1 MQKKQFSVVLELLKK
16 PKNRT
21 GTTEKSLHLP
31 DYFTLCN
38 SYHPNNLNMKK
49 FLLILSVPLLM
60 AARLAAQV
68 VDSTDLNL
76 NDVPTVILMDS
87 DFEESSTSVND
98 ASTLLN
104 SSRDVFNSIAAYN
117 FGSLR
122 YRVRGNDSKYSD
134 VMINGILMNDPE
146 TGRPVFSN
154 WGGLNDAFR
163 NSVLVEGL
171 GKTDAGFGNLGGL
184 TAYSTRAS
192 QYRKQISLSYA
203 FSNRSYNHRAMASIG
218 TGEMG
223 KGWYLMA
230 HASGRY
236 AGKGY
241 TEGTFYQAYSYFL
254 SVEKR
259 INDKHSIDLTVFG
272 APSQRG
278 GSAPVVQEAYDLVGS
293 NYYNPNWGYQTVD
306 ANGKQII
313 RNSRVSNYHQPFTQ
327 LTWYWTPNRR
337 TEFNTSFFYFG
348 GPGGQTSL
356 EWGEAPDPRP
366 DYYKNLPSYYLSHA
380 HSTAELEAQLEA
392 WRNRDPKV
400 TQIDWDGLY
409 NANRNHLF
417 TVQNANGIAGNA
429 ITGNASKYILA
440 ERHYDKMQTGNA
452 TYFKHEFK
460 PNLIMTGGFS
470 VSASRTHYYE
480 KVNDLLGGDYYFD
493 INKYAENLES
503 DECQTNLLTPNHVA
517 KVGDIIGYN
526 YYANRNYGRIWDQIN
541 WLVGNFD
548 LYLGFQAEFTQIWRE
563 GLWKSGS
570 FADNSYGKDQMHNFF
585 DPSVKA
591 GVTYAIN
598 GRNHIVAN
606 MAYILQA
613 PQFRDIYVSPR
624 TRHTVVEGGL
634 KSERIN
640 AFDLSY
646 LYRSPIFK
654 FRMTGYYYTYQNL
667 IWNRSFYCENV
678 FQNTQTSANSYTSE
692 FVNFIMTDIN
702 QKSLGVEM
710 GAEYNVSPTVTLQA
724 VAANGIHVYRNNPIF
739 SVYDDNNATAYIQNS
754 VAYLKDYHVS
764 SGPETVASLGVKYNS
779 PKYWWVSLNANYM
792 ANMYFDVNPYN
803 HTEEGMLHYAQGD
816 IRIEDVLRQTPMKD
830 AFTLDFYGGFSK
842 RYKGYYFLVNV
853 SVNNLL
859 NNKNTILY
867 GYEQLRFNA
876 NNPDMFPDKYSYM
889 YGLNYFIS
897 LTVRK

>member
-1 MQKKQFSVVLELLKK
+1 MVS
-16 PKNRT
+16 
-21 GTTEKSLHLP
+21 
-31 DYFTLCN
+31 
-38 SYHPNNLNMKK
+38 
-49 FLLILSVPLLM
+49 
-60 AARLAAQV
+60 RLAAQV
-68 VDSTDLNL
+68 IDSTDLNQ
-76 NDVPTVILMDS
+76 NDLPTVILMDS

-192 QYRKQISLSYA
+192 EYRKQISLSYA

-218 TGEMG
+218 TGEIG
-223 KGWYLMA
+223 KGWYLMVA
-230 HASGRY
+230 ASGRY
-236 AGKGY
+236 SGIHANGNFDSNWRNNLHSTLTGY

-254 SVEKR
+254 SVEKK
-259 INDKHSIDLTVFG
+259 INDQHSIDLTVFG

-278 GSAPVVQEAYDLVGS
+278 GSAPVVQEAYNLAGS
-293 NYYNPNWGYQTVD
+293 NYYNPNWGYQTID
-306 ANGKQII
+306 ANGTQVV
-313 RNSRVSNYHQPFTQ
+313 RNSRVSTYHQPFTS
-327 LTWYWTPNRR
+327 LTWYWTPNKK
-337 TEFNTSFFYFG
+337 TSFQTSAYFFAG
-348 GPGGQTSL
+348 KAGQTSL

-366 DYYKNLPSYYLSHA
+366 DYYKNLPSYYETNA
-380 HSTAELEAQLEA
+380 HSTAEIEAQTEA
-392 WRNRDPKV
+392 WQNRDPKV

-409 NANRNHLF
+409 MANRNHLF
-417 TVQNANGIAGNA
+417 TVQNANNGKDGTV
-429 ITGNASKYILA
+429 TGSFSKYILA
-440 ERHYDKMQTGNA
+440 ERHYDKMQTGGA
-452 TYFKHEFK
+452 SHFKHEFA
-460 PNLIMTGGFS
+460 PNLIMTGGLA
-470 VSASRTHYYE
+470 VNVSRTHYYE
-480 KVNDLLGGDYYFD
+480 CVNDLLGGDYYYD

-503 DECQTNLLTPNHVA
+503 DACQTNLLNTNHVA
-517 KVGDIIGYN
+517 KVGDIINYN
-526 YYANRNYGRIWDQIN
+526 YYANRNYGRIWDQID

-548 LYLGFQAEFTQIWRE
+548 LYLGLQLSFTQIWRT
-563 GLWKSGS
+563 GLFKNGE
-570 FADNSYGKDQMHNFF
+570 FADRSYGDDVKHNFL
-585 DPSVKA
+585 DPGVKA
-591 GVTYAIN
+591 GVSYAIN
-598 GRNHIVAN
+598 GRNHIVVN
-606 MAYILQA
+606 WAYMLQS

-624 TRHTVVEGGL
+624 TRHTVVEGDL

-640 AFDLSY
+640 ALDLSY
-646 LYRSPIFK
+646 MYRSPEFK
-654 FRMTGYYYTYQNL
+654 FRLTGYYNTYNNI

-678 FQNTQTSANSYTSE
+678 YQNTTTSANSYTSE
-692 FVNFIMTDIN
+692 FINFIMTGTK
-702 QKSLGVEM
+702 QRCVGLEM

-724 VAANGIHVYRNNPIF
+724 AAANGIHVYANNPLF
-739 SVYDDNNATAYIQNS
+739 SVYDDNNDIAYIDGHT
-754 VAYLKDYHVS
+754 AYLKNYHVS
-764 SGPETVASLGVKYNS
+764 SGPETVASLGIKYNS
-779 PKYWWVSLNANYM
+779 PKYWWVSLNGNYM

-803 HTEEGMLHYAQGD
+803 HTKHGMDHYAIGD
-816 IRIEDVLRQTPMKD
+816 IRIENVLSQTPLKPT
-830 AFTLDFYGGFSK
+830 FTLDFYGGFSK

-859 NNKNTILY
+859 NNKSAILY

>member
-1 MQKKQFSVVLELLKK
+1 
-16 PKNRT
+16 
-21 GTTEKSLHLP
+21 
-31 DYFTLCN
+31 
-38 SYHPNNLNMKK
+38 MKK
-49 FLLILSVPLLM
+49 FLLLLAVPVLM
-60 AARLAAQV
+60 VSRLAAQV
-68 VDSTDLNL
+68 VDSTDLNQ
-76 NDVPTVILMDS
+76 NDLPTVILLDS
-87 DFEESSTSVND
+87 DFDESTTSAND

-122 YRVRGNDSKYSD
+122 YRVRGNDSKYSE
-134 VMINGILMNDPE
+134 VMINGISMNDPE

-163 NSVLVEGL
+163 NSFLVEGL
-171 GKTDAGFGNLGGL
+171 GKTDAGFGNIGGL

-203 FSNRSYNHRAMASIG
+203 FSNRSYNHRAMGSIG

-223 KGWYLMA
+223 NGWYMMA
-230 HASGRY
+230 AASGRY
-236 AGKGY
+236 SGEGY
-241 TEGTFYQAYSYFL
+241 TEGTFYRAYSYFL
-254 SVEKR
+254 SVEKK
-259 INDKHSIDLTVFG
+259 INDEHSLDLTVFG

-293 NYYNPNWGYQTVD
+293 NFYNPNWGYQTID
-306 ANGKQII
+306 ANGTQVK
-313 RNSRVSNYHQPFTQ
+313 RNSRVSTYHQPFAN
-327 LTWYWTPNRR
+327 LTWYWTPSKK
-337 TEFNTSFFYFG
+337 TTFTTSAYYFS

-366 DYYKNLPSYYLSHA
+366 DYYKNLPSYFETNA
-380 HSTAELEAQLEA
+380 HSTAEIEAQFEA
-392 WRNRDPKV
+392 WKNRDPKV

-409 NANRNHLF
+409 NANRSHLF
-417 TVQNANGIAGNA
+417 TVQNANGQEGNT
-429 ITGNASKYILA
+429 ITGNASKYIIA
-440 ERHYDKMQTGNA
+440 ERHYDKHQTGGA
-452 TYFKHEFK
+452 TYFKHEFQ
-460 PNLIMTGGFS
+460 PNLIMTGGLALN
-470 VSASRTHYYE
+470 ASKTHYYE
-480 KVNDLLGGDYYFD
+480 SVADLLGGDYYYD

-503 DECQTNLLTPNHVA
+503 DECQTDLNNPNHVA

-526 YYANRNYGRIWDQIN
+526 YYANRNYGRVWDQIDY
-541 WLVGNFD
+541 LIGNFD
-548 LYLGFQAEFTQIWRE
+548 LYLGLQAEFTQIWRE

-570 FADNSYGKDQMHNFF
+570 FADNSYGKDEMHNFF

-606 MAYILQA
+606 MAYMLQA

-624 TRHTVVEGGL
+624 TRHTVVEGDL

-646 LYRSPIFK
+646 LYRSPEFK
-654 FRMTGYYYTYQNL
+654 LRLTGYYNTYQNM

-678 FQNTQTSANSYTSE
+678 YIGSTQGNSYKSE
-692 FVNFIMTDIN
+692 FVNFIMTDIS
-702 QKSLGVEM
+702 QRSVGLEM
-710 GAEYNVSPTVTLQA
+710 GAEYNISPTVTLQA
-724 VAANGIHVYRNNPIF
+724 AAANGIHVYNNNPIF
-739 SVYDDNNATAYIQNS
+739 SVYDDNNALAYIANS

-764 SGPETVASLGVKYNS
+764 SGPETVASLGIKYNS

-816 IRIEDVLRQTPMKD
+816 IRIEDVLRQDPMKD

-842 RYKGYYFLVNV
+842 RYRGYYFLVNV

-859 NNKNTILY
+859 NNKSTILY

-876 NNPDMFPDKYSYM
+876 NNPDMFPEKYSYM
-889 YGLNYFIS
+889 YGINYFIS

>member
-1 MQKKQFSVVLELLKK
+1 M
-16 PKNRT
+16 
-21 GTTEKSLHLP
+21 
-31 DYFTLCN
+31 N
-38 SYHPNNLNMKK
+38 SIKMKK
-49 FLLILSVPLLM
+49 ILLLLM
-60 AARLAAQV
+60 AVLCVIRLSAQV
-68 VDSTDLNL
+68 VDTLENQV
-76 NDVPTVILMDS
+76 NEVPTVILLDS
-87 DFEESSTSVND
+87 DFDESSTSVND

-122 YRVRGNDSKYSD
+122 YRVRGNDSKYAD

-163 NSVLVEGL
+163 NSIMVEGL
-171 GKTDAGFGNLGGL
+171 GRTDAGFGGLGGL
-184 TAYSTRAS
+184 TSYSTRAS

-203 FSNRSYNHRAMASIG
+203 FSNRSYNHRLTASVG
-218 TGEMG
+218 TGEIG
-223 KGWYLMA
+223 KGWYLMLA
-230 HASGRY
+230 GSGRY
-236 AGKGY
+236 AKKGY
-241 TEGTFYQAYSYFL
+241 TEGTFYEAASYFL
-254 SVEKR
+254 AVEKK
-259 INDKHSIDLTVFG
+259 INDKHSLNFTFFG

-306 ANGKQII
+306 ENGNQVI
-313 RNSRVSNYHQPFTQ
+313 RNSRVSRYHQPMTQ
-327 LTWYWTPNRR
+327 LTWYWTPNKR
-337 TEFNTSFFYFG
+337 TEFNTTFFYFA

-366 DYYKNLPSYYLSHA
+366 DYYRNLPSYFATHA
-380 HSTAELEAQLEA
+380 HSTQEYEDQMQA
-392 WRNRDPKV
+392 WLQRDPSV
-400 TQIDWDGLY
+400 TQIDWDALY

-417 TVQNANGIAGNA
+417 TVENANGTEGNTV
-429 ITGNASKYILA
+429 TGNASKYILA

-460 PNLIMTGGFS
+460 PNLIMSGGFS

-480 KVNDLLGGDYYFD
+480 LVNDLLGGDYYYD
-493 INKYAENLES
+493 INKYAENQET
-503 DECQTNLLTPNHVA
+503 DECQVNLNNPNHVA
-517 KVGDIIGYN
+517 YVGDIINYN
-526 YYANRNYGRIWDQIN
+526 YYANRNYGRVWDQLN
-541 WLVGNFD
+541 YLVGNWD
-548 LYLGFQAEFTQIWRE
+548 MYLSVQLSFTQIWRE
-563 GLWKSGS
+563 GLFKNGA
-570 FADNSYGKDQMHNFF
+570 FADNSLGKDQMHNFL

-598 GRNHIVAN
+598 GRNHLVAN
-606 MAYILQA
+606 MTYASIA

-624 TRHTVVEGGL
+624 TRHTLVEGDL
-634 KSERIN
+634 KSECVN

-654 FRMTGYYYTYQNL
+654 FRLTGYYYTYRNL

-678 FQNTQTSANSYTSE
+678 YQNTSTSANSYTSE

-702 QKSLGVEM
+702 QRSLGVEL
-710 GAEYNVSPTVTLQA
+710 GAEYNVTPTITLQA
-724 VAANGIHVYRNNPIF
+724 AAANGIHVYDNNPIF
-739 SVYDDNNATAYIQNS
+739 SVYDDNNAMAYIQNS

-764 SGPETVASLGVKYNS
+764 AGPETVASLGIKYNS

-792 ANMYFDVNPYN
+792 TNMYFDVNPYN

-816 IRIEDVLRQTPMKD
+816 IRIEDVLNQDPMKP

-842 RYKGYYFLVNV
+842 RYKGYYFLVNA
-853 SVNNLL
+853 SVNNIL
-859 NNKNTILY
+859 NNKSTVLY

-876 NNPDMFPDKYSYM
+876 NNPDMFPEKYSYM
-889 YGLNYFIS
+889 YGTNFFIS

>member
-1 MQKKQFSVVLELLKK
+1 
-16 PKNRT
+16 
-21 GTTEKSLHLP
+21 
-31 DYFTLCN
+31 
-38 SYHPNNLNMKK
+38 MKK
-49 FLLILSVPLLM
+49 FLLLTVAALLM
-60 AARLAAQV
+60 AGAQAQV
-68 VDSTDLNL
+68 ADSTDLNQ
-76 NDVPTVILMDS
+76 NEMPTVILLDS
-87 DFEESSTSVND
+87 DFEETSTSVND

-134 VMINGILMNDPE
+134 VMINGISMNDPE

-171 GKTDAGFGNLGGL
+171 GKTYAGFGGLGGL

-192 QYRKQISLSYA
+192 EYRKQISLSYA

-223 KGWYLMA
+223 NGWYMMA
-230 HASGRY
+230 AASGRY

-254 SVEKR
+254 SVEKK
-259 INDKHSIDLTVFG
+259 INDKHSLDLTVFG

-278 GSAPVVQEAYDLVGS
+278 GSAPAIQEAYDLEGT

-306 ANGKQII
+306 ANGKQVI
-313 RNSRVSNYHQPFTQ
+313 RNSRVSTYHQPMAQ
-327 LTWYWTPNRR
+327 LTWYWTPNKR
-337 TEFNTSFFYFG
+337 TEFNTSMYYFG

-356 EWGEAPDPRP
+356 EWGEAKDPRP
-366 DYYKNLPSYYLSHA
+366 DYYKNLPSYYMTNA
-380 HSTAELEAQLEA
+380 HSTAEYEAQLNA
-392 WRNRDPKV
+392 WLNRDPKV
-400 TQIDWDGLY
+400 TQIDWDALY

-417 TVQNANGIAGNA
+417 TVQNANGQEGNTV
-429 ITGNASKYILA
+429 TGAASKYILA
-440 ERHYDKMQTGNA
+440 ERHYDKRQMGNA
-452 TYFKHEFK
+452 TYFKHEFM
-460 PNLIMTGGFS
+460 PHLIMTGGFA

-480 KVNDLLGGDYYFD
+480 SINDLLGGDYYYD

-503 DECQTNLLTPNHVA
+503 DECQTDLNNPNHVA
-517 KVGDIIGYN
+517 KVGDIINYN

-548 LYLGFQAEFTQIWRE
+548 LYLGLEAEFTQIWRE

-570 FADNSYGKDQMHNFF
+570 FADNSYGKDKMHNFF
-585 DPSVKA
+585 DPSMKA
-591 GVTYAIN
+591 GATYAIN
-598 GRNHIVAN
+598 GRNHLVAN
-606 MAYILQA
+606 MTYMTQA

-624 TRHTVVEGGL
+624 TRHTVVEGDL
-634 KSERIN
+634 TSERIN

-646 LYRSPIFK
+646 LYRSPEFK
-654 FRMTGYYYTYQNL
+654 LRLTGYYYTYQNL
-667 IWNRSFYCENV
+667 LWNRSFYCENV
-678 FQNTQTSANSYTSE
+678 FQNTSTSANSYTSE
-692 FVNFIMTDIN
+692 FINFIMTDIN

-710 GAEYNVSPTVTLQA
+710 GAEWNVSPTVTLQA

-764 SGPETVASLGVKYNS
+764 SGPETVASLGIKYNS
-779 PKYWWVSLNANYM
+779 PKYWWVSLNGNYM

-816 IRIEDVLRQTPMKD
+816 IRIEDVLRQTPMKP

-876 NNPDMFPDKYSYM
+876 NNPDMFPEKYSYM
-889 YGLNYFIS
+889 YGTNFFVS

>member
-1 MQKKQFSVVLELLKK
+1 
-16 PKNRT
+16 
-21 GTTEKSLHLP
+21 
-31 DYFTLCN
+31 
-38 SYHPNNLNMKK
+38 MKK
-49 FLLILSVPLLM
+49 FLLLLAVPVLMVSRLS
-60 AARLAAQV
+60 AQV
-68 VDSTDLNL
+68 IDSTDLNQ
-76 NDVPTVILMDS
+76 NDLPTVILMDS

-429 ITGNASKYILA
+429 ITGNASKYILT

-548 LYLGFQAEFTQIWRE
+548 LYLGLQAEFTQIWRE

-624 TRHTVVEGGL
+624 TRHTVVEGDL

-692 FVNFIMTDIN
+692 FINFIMTDIN

>member
-1 MQKKQFSVVLELLKK
+1 
-16 PKNRT
+16 
-21 GTTEKSLHLP
+21 
-31 DYFTLCN
+31 
-38 SYHPNNLNMKK
+38 MKK
-49 FLLILSVPLLM
+49 FLLLLAVPVLM
-60 AARLAAQV
+60 VSRLAAQV
-68 VDSTDLNL
+68 IDSTDLNQ
-76 NDVPTVILMDS
+76 NDLPTVILMDS

-548 LYLGFQAEFTQIWRE
+548 LYLGLQAEFTQIWRE

-606 MAYILQA
+606 MAYMLQA

-624 TRHTVVEGGL
+624 TRHTVVEGDL

-692 FVNFIMTDIN
+692 FINFIMTDIN

>member
-1 MQKKQFSVVLELLKK
+1 MVGRMSAQIVD
-16 PKNRT
+16 
-21 GTTEKSLHLP
+21 TT
-31 DYFTLCN
+31 
-38 SYHPNNLNMKK
+38 NLD
-49 FLLILSVPLLM
+49 
-60 AARLAAQV
+60 QH
-68 VDSTDLNL
+68 
-76 NDVPTVILMDS
+76 DVPTVILLDS
-87 DFEESSTSVND
+87 DFEDNSTSVND

-117 FGSLR
+117 CGSLR
-122 YRVRGNDSKYSD
+122 YRVRGNDSKYSE
-134 VMINGILMNDPE
+134 VMINGISMNDPE

-163 NSVLVEGL
+163 NSVLIEGL

-218 TGEMG
+218 TGDMG
-223 KGWYLMA
+223 NGWYLMA
-230 HASGRY
+230 HVSGRY

-254 SVEKR
+254 SVEKK

-306 ANGKQII
+306 ADGKQVM
-313 RNSRVSNYHQPFTQ
+313 RNSRVSTYHQPFAS
-327 LTWYWTPNRR
+327 LTWYWTPNKK
-337 TEFNTSFFYFG
+337 TSFQTSVFYFAG
-348 GPGGQTSL
+348 KAGQTGL
-356 EWGEAPDPRP
+356 EWGEAADPRP
-366 DYYKNLPSYYLSHA
+366 DYYKNLPSYYMTNA
-380 HSTAELEAQLEA
+380 HSMREYEDQLNA
-392 WRNRDPKV
+392 WLNRDSKV
-400 TQIDWDGLY
+400 CQIDWDALY

-417 TVQNANGIAGNA
+417 TVQNANGSEGNT
-429 ITGNASKYILA
+429 ITGKASKYILA
-440 ERHYDKMQTGNA
+440 ERHYDKRQMGGS
-452 TYFKHEFK
+452 TYFKHEFM
-460 PNLIMTGGFS
+460 PNLIMTGGLA
-470 VSASRTHYYE
+470 VNASRTHYYE
-480 KVNDLLGGDYYFD
+480 SVNDLLGGDYYYD

-503 DECQTNLLTPNHVA
+503 DECQTDLNNPNHVA
-517 KVGDIIGYN
+517 KVGDIISYN
-526 YYANRNYGRIWDQIN
+526 YYANRNYGRIWDQID

-548 LYLGFQAEFTQIWRE
+548 VYLGLQAQFTQIWRE

-570 FADNSYGKDQMHNFF
+570 FADNSYGKDKMHNFF
-585 DPSVKA
+585 DPGVKA

-606 MAYILQA
+606 FAYMLQA
-613 PQFRDIYVSPR
+613 PQFRDVYVSPR
-624 TRHTVVEGGL
+624 TRNTVVEGDL

-640 AFDLSY
+640 AIDLSY
-646 LYRSPIFK
+646 LYRSPVFK
-654 FRMTGYYYTYQNL
+654 FRLTGYYYTYQNL

-678 FQNTQTSANSYTSE
+678 YIGSTQGNSYKSE

-702 QKSLGVEM
+702 QKSLGLEM
-710 GAEYNVSPTVTLQA
+710 GAEWKVTPTITLQA
-724 VAANGIHVYRNNPIF
+724 AAANGIHVYNNNPIF
-739 SVYDDNNATAYIQNS
+739 SVYDDNNSVAYIQNS

-764 SGPETVASLGVKYNS
+764 SGPETVASLGIKYND
-779 PKYWWVSLNANYM
+779 PKNWWVSLNGNYM

-816 IRIEDVLRQTPMKD
+816 IRIDEVLNQTPMKP
-830 AFTLDFYGGFSK
+830 AFTLDFYGGFSY
-842 RYKGYYFLVNV
+842 RYKGYYFLLNV

-859 NNKNTILY
+859 NNKSTILY

-876 NNPDMFPDKYSYM
+876 NNPDMFPEKYSYM
-889 YGLNYFIS
+889 YGINYFIS

>member
-1 MQKKQFSVVLELLKK
+1 MQ
-16 PKNRT
+16 NHNT
-21 GTTEKSLHLP
+21 
-31 DYFTLCN
+31 
-38 SYHPNNLNMKK
+38 LNMKK
-49 FLLILSVPLLM
+49 FLLLAVAVLTVGLM
-60 AARLAAQV
+60 TAQTI
-68 VDSTDLNL
+68 DTADLNKQ
-76 NDVPTVILMDS
+76 DVPTVILMDS
-87 DFEESSTSVND
+87 DFEESSASVND

-134 VMINGILMNDPE
+134 VMINGISMNDPE
-146 TGRPVFSN
+146 TGRPIFSN

-171 GKTDAGFGNLGGL
+171 GKTDAGFGGLGGL

-192 QYRKQISLSYA
+192 QYRKQVSLSYA
-203 FSNRSYNHRAMASIG
+203 LSNRSYNHCAMASVG
-218 TGEMG
+218 TGDMG
-223 KGWYLMA
+223 NGWFMMA
-230 HASGRY
+230 AASGRY
-236 AGKGY
+236 ASKGY

-254 SVEKR
+254 SVEKK
-259 INDKHSIDLTVFG
+259 INDKHSLDLTVFG

-278 GSAPVVQEAYDLVGS
+278 GSAPVVQEVYDLVGS

-306 ANGKQII
+306 ASGKQVI
-313 RNSRVSNYHQPFTQ
+313 RNSRVSTYHQPFAN
-327 LTWYWTPNRR
+327 LTWYWTPNRK
-337 TEFNTSFFYFG
+337 TNFQTSVYYFA
-348 GPGGQTSL
+348 GPGSQTTL

-366 DYYKNLPSYYLSHA
+366 DYYKNLPSYYMTNA
-380 HSTAELEAQLEA
+380 HSTAEYEAQLNA
-392 WRNRDPKV
+392 WLKRDLKA

-417 TVQNANGIAGNA
+417 TVQNANGQEGNT
-429 ITGNASKYILA
+429 ITGKASKYILA
-440 ERHYDKMQTGNA
+440 ERHYDKMQMGGA
-452 TYFKHEFK
+452 SYFKHEFM
-460 PNLIMTGGFS
+460 PNLIMTGGLALN
-470 VSASRTHYYE
+470 ASRTHYYE
-480 KVNDLLGGDYYFD
+480 SINDLLGGEFYYD
-493 INKYAENLES
+493 INKYAENLEN
-503 DECQTNLLTPNHVA
+503 DECQTNLLNPNHVA
-517 KVGDIIGYN
+517 KVGDIISYN

-541 WLVGNFD
+541 YLVGNFD
-548 LYLGFQAEFTQIWRE
+548 LYLGVQAAFTQIWRE

-570 FADNSYGKDQMHNFF
+570 FADNSYGKDEAHNFF

-591 GVTYAIN
+591 GATYAIN

-606 MAYILQA
+606 MAYIMQA

-624 TRHTVVEGGL
+624 TRNTVVEGDL

-646 LYRSPIFK
+646 LYRSPEFK
-654 FRMTGYYYTYQNL
+654 FRLTGYYYAHQNL

-678 FQNTQTSANSYTSE
+678 YLGGGSQGNNYTSE

-702 QKSLGVEM
+702 QKSLGLEM
-710 GAEYNVSPTVTLQA
+710 GAEYNISPTVTLQA
-724 VAANGIHVYRNNPIF
+724 AAANGINVYNNNPVF
-739 SVYDDNNATAYIQNS
+739 SVYADNNATAYIQNS
-754 VAYLKDYHVS
+754 VAYLKNYHVS
-764 SGPETVASLGVKYNS
+764 SGPETAVSLGIKYNS
-779 PKYWWVSLNANYM
+779 PKYWWVSLNANYL

-816 IRIEDVLRQTPMKD
+816 IRIKDVLNQTPMKP

-842 RYKGYYFLVNV
+842 RYKGYYFLVNA

-859 NNKNTILY
+859 NNKSAVLY

-876 NNPDMFPDKYSYM
+876 NNPDMFPEKYSYM

>member
-1 MQKKQFSVVLELLKK
+1 
-16 PKNRT
+16 
-21 GTTEKSLHLP
+21 
-31 DYFTLCN
+31 
-38 SYHPNNLNMKK
+38 MKK
-49 FLLILSVPLLM
+49 FLLLLAVPVLM
-60 AARLAAQV
+60 VSRLAAQV
-68 VDSTDLNL
+68 VDSTDLNQ
-76 NDVPTVILMDS
+76 NDLPTVILMDS

-134 VMINGILMNDPE
+134 VMINGISMNDPE

-163 NSVLVEGL
+163 NQVLVEGL
-171 GKTDAGFGNLGGL
+171 GKTDAGFGSLGGL

-192 QYRKQISLSYA
+192 QYRKQVSLSYA
-203 FSNRSYNHRAMASIG
+203 LSNRSYNHRVMGSVG

-223 KGWYLMA
+223 NGWYLMA
-230 HASGRY
+230 AASGRY

-278 GSAPVVQEAYDLVGS
+278 GSAPVVQEAYDLVGT
-293 NYYNPNWGYQTVD
+293 NFYNPNWGYQTVD
-306 ANGKQII
+306 ASGKQII
-313 RNSRVSNYHQPFTQ
+313 RNSRVSSYHQPFAS
-327 LTWYWTPNRR
+327 LTWYWTPSRK
-337 TEFNTSFFYFG
+337 TSFQTSVYYFAG
-348 GPGGQTSL
+348 KAGQTSL
-356 EWGEAPDPRP
+356 EWGEAKDPRP
-366 DYYKNLPSYYLSHA
+366 DYYRNLPSYYMTNA
-380 HSTAELEAQLEA
+380 HSTAEIEAQFEA

-417 TVQNANGIAGNA
+417 TVHNANGTTGNT
-429 ITGNASKYILA
+429 ITGAASKYILA
-440 ERHYDKMQTGNA
+440 ERHYDKMQTGGA
-452 TYFKHEFK
+452 TFFKHEFS
-460 PNLIMTGGFS
+460 PNLIMTGGLAVN
-470 VSASRTHYYE
+470 VSKTHYYE
-480 KVNDLLGGDYYFD
+480 CVNDLLGGDYYYD

-503 DECQTNLLTPNHVA
+503 DECQTDLNNPNHVA

-526 YYANRNYGRIWDQIN
+526 YYANRNNGRIWDQIDY
-541 WLVGNFD
+541 LVGNFD
-548 LYLGFQAEFTQIWRE
+548 LYLGLQAEFTQIWRE
-563 GLWKSGS
+563 GLWQSGS
-570 FADNSYGKDQMHNFF
+570 FADNSFGKDQPHNFF
-585 DPSVKA
+585 DPSVK
-591 GVTYAIN
+591 GGMTYAIN
-598 GRNHIVAN
+598 GRNHIVLN
-606 MAYILQA
+606 MAYMSVA

-624 TRHTVVEGGL
+624 TRHTVVEGDL
-634 KSERIN
+634 KSERVT
-640 AFDLSY
+640 ALDLSY
-646 LYRSPIFK
+646 LYRSPEFK
-654 FRMTGYYYTYQNL
+654 FRLTGYYNTYQNL

-678 FQNTQTSANSYTSE
+678 YLNSSTSANSYTSE

-702 QKSLGVEM
+702 QKSVGVEL
-710 GAEYNVSPTVTLQA
+710 GAEYNISPTVTLQA
-724 VAANGIHVYRNNPIF
+724 AAANGIHVYNNNPIF
-739 SVYDDNNATAYIQNS
+739 SVYDDNNASAYIQNS
-754 VAYLKDYHVS
+754 VAYLKGYHVS
-764 SGPETVASLGVKYNS
+764 SGPETVASLGIKYNS
-779 PKYWWVSLNANYM
+779 PKYWWVSLNANFM

-816 IRIEDVLRQTPMKD
+816 IRIEDVLNQTPMKN

-842 RYKGYYFLVNV
+842 RYRGYYFLVNV

-859 NNKNTILY
+859 NNKSAILY

>member
-1 MQKKQFSVVLELLKK
+1 MIHSK
-16 PKNRT
+16 PNANHNK
-21 GTTEKSLHLP
+21 
-31 DYFTLCN
+31 F
-38 SYHPNNLNMKK
+38 NMKK
-49 FLLILSVPLLM
+49 FLLFLVATVLM
-60 AARLAAQV
+60 TGAHAQV
-68 VDSTDLNL
+68 VDTTDLNQ
-76 NDVPTVILMDS
+76 NDVPTVILLDS
-87 DFEESSTSVND
+87 DFDESSTSVND

-117 FGSLR
+117 LGSLR
-122 YRVRGNDSKYSD
+122 YRVRGNDSKYSE
-134 VMINGILMNDPE
+134 VMINGISMNDPE

-171 GKTDAGFGNLGGL
+171 GKTGAGFGGLGGL

-223 KGWYLMA
+223 NGWYLMA
-230 HASGRY
+230 AASGRY

-241 TEGTFYQAYSYFL
+241 TEGTFYQGYSYFL
-254 SVEKR
+254 SVEKK

-293 NYYNPNWGYQTVD
+293 NYYNPNWGYQTID
-306 ANGKQII
+306 ANGKQVI
-313 RNSRVSNYHQPFTQ
+313 RNSRVSTYHQPFAQ
-327 LTWYWTPNRR
+327 LTWYWTPNKR

-356 EWGEAPDPRP
+356 EWGEAADPRP
-366 DYYKNLPSYYLSHA
+366 DYYKNLPSYYMTNA
-380 HSTAELEAQLEA
+380 HSTAEIEAQIEA
-392 WRNRDPKV
+392 WRDRDPKV
-400 TQIDWDGLY
+400 TQIDWDALY

-417 TVQNANGIAGNA
+417 TVYNANGQEGNT

-452 TYFKHEFK
+452 TYFKHEFA
-460 PNLIMTGGFS
+460 PNLLMTGGFA

-480 KVNDLLGGDYYFD
+480 KVNDLLGGDYYLD
-493 INKYAENLES
+493 INKYAESLES
-503 DECQTNLLTPNHVA
+503 DECQTNLFNPNHVA

-526 YYANRNYGRIWDQIN
+526 YYANRNYGRIWDQID

-548 LYLGFQAEFTQIWRE
+548 LYLGIQAEFTQIWRE

-570 FADNSYGKDQMHNFF
+570 FADNSYGKDEMHNFF

-606 MAYILQA
+606 MAYMTQA

-624 TRHTVVEGGL
+624 TRQTVVGSDP

-646 LYRSPIFK
+646 LYRSPEFK
-654 FRMTGYYYTYQNL
+654 LRLTGYYYTYQNL

-678 FQNTQTSANSYTSE
+678 FQNTTTSANSYTSE
-692 FVNFIMTDIN
+692 FINFIMTDIN
-702 QKSLGVEM
+702 QKSLGVEF
-710 GAEYNVSPTVTLQA
+710 GAEWNVTPTVTLQA
-724 VAANGIHVYRNNPIF
+724 AAANGIHVYRNNPIF
-739 SVYDDNNATAYIQNS
+739 SVYDDNNTMAYIENS
-754 VAYLKDYHVS
+754 IAYLKDYHVS
-764 SGPETVASLGVKYNS
+764 SGPESVASLGIKYNS
-779 PKYWWVSLNANYM
+779 PKYWWVSLNANYL

-816 IRIEDVLRQTPMKD
+816 IRIEDVLTQTPMKP

-889 YGLNYFIS
+889 YGINYYIS

>member
-1 MQKKQFSVVLELLKK
+1 MVS
-16 PKNRT
+16 
-21 GTTEKSLHLP
+21 
-31 DYFTLCN
+31 
-38 SYHPNNLNMKK
+38 
-49 FLLILSVPLLM
+49 
-60 AARLAAQV
+60 RLAAQV
-68 VDSTDLNL
+68 IDSTDLNQ
-76 NDVPTVILMDS
+76 NDLPTVILMDS

-122 YRVRGNDSKYSD
+122 YRVRGNDSKYSE
-134 VMINGILMNDPE
+134 VMINGISMNDPE

-163 NSVLVEGL
+163 NSILVEGL
-171 GKTDAGFGNLGGL
+171 GKTDAGFGGLGGL

-192 QYRKQISLSYA
+192 QYRKQVSLSYA
-203 FSNRSYNHRAMASIG
+203 FSNRSYNHRAMASVG

-223 KGWYLMA
+223 NGWYLMA
-230 HASGRY
+230 AASGRY
-236 AGKGY
+236 AGEGY

-259 INDKHSIDLTVFG
+259 INDKHSFDLIVFG

-293 NYYNPNWGYQTVD
+293 NFYNPNWGYQTID
-306 ANGKQII
+306 ANGTLVK
-313 RNSRVSNYHQPFTQ
+313 RNSRVSTYHQPFAN
-327 LTWYWTPNRR
+327 LTWYWTPSKKTN
-337 TEFNTSFFYFG
+337 FQTSVYYFA
-348 GPGGQTSL
+348 GPGGQSTL
-356 EWGEAPDPRP
+356 EWGEAKDPRP
-366 DYYKNLPSYYLSHA
+366 DYYKNLPSYYMTNA
-380 HSTAELEAQLEA
+380 HSTSEIEAQFAA
-392 WRNRDPKV
+392 WMNRDPEV
-400 TQIDWDGLY
+400 TQIDWDALY

-417 TVQNANGIAGNA
+417 TVQNANGQVGNT
-429 ITGNASKYILA
+429 ITGRASKYIIA
-440 ERHYDKMQTGNA
+440 ERHYDKQQMGGA
-452 TYFKHEFK
+452 TFFKHEFQ
-460 PNLIMTGGFS
+460 PNLIMTGGLALN
-470 VSASRTHYYE
+470 ASRTHYYE
-480 KVNDLLGGDYYFD
+480 SVADLLGGDYYYD

-503 DECQTNLLTPNHVA
+503 DECQTDLNNPNHVA
-517 KVGDIIGYN
+517 YVGDIIGYS
-526 YYANRNYGRIWDQIN
+526 YYANRNYGRIWDQID

-548 LYLGFQAEFTQIWRE
+548 LYLGVQAEFTQIWRE
-563 GLWKSGS
+563 GLWQSGS

-606 MAYILQA
+606 FAYMLQA

-624 TRHTVVEGGL
+624 TRNTIVEGEL
-634 KSERIN
+634 KSERIS
-640 AFDLSY
+640 AVDLSY
-646 LYRSPIFK
+646 LYRSPEFK
-654 FRMTGYYYTYQNL
+654 LRLTGYYNIYQNL

-678 FQNTQTSANSYTSE
+678 YLNTTTSANSYTSE
-692 FVNFIMTDIN
+692 FVNFIMTDIS
-702 QKSLGVEM
+702 QRSLGVEM
-710 GAEYNVSPTVTLQA
+710 GAEWNISPTVTMQA
-724 VAANGIHVYRNNPIF
+724 AAANGIHVYNNNPVF

-754 VAYLKDYHVS
+754 VAYLKGYHVS
-764 SGPETVASLGVKYNS
+764 SGPETVASLGIKYNS

-816 IRIEDVLRQTPMKD
+816 IRIEDVLRQDPMKD

>member
-1 MQKKQFSVVLELLKK
+1 MVS
-16 PKNRT
+16 
-21 GTTEKSLHLP
+21 
-31 DYFTLCN
+31 
-38 SYHPNNLNMKK
+38 
-49 FLLILSVPLLM
+49 
-60 AARLAAQV
+60 RLAAQV
-68 VDSTDLNL
+68 IDSTDLNQ
-76 NDVPTVILMDS
+76 NDLPTVILMDS

-122 YRVRGNDSKYSD
+122 YRVRGNDSKYSE
-134 VMINGILMNDPE
+134 VMINGISMNDPE

-171 GKTDAGFGNLGGL
+171 GKTDAGFGGLGGL

-203 FSNRSYNHRAMASIG
+203 LSNRSYNHRAMASIG

-223 KGWYLMA
+223 KGWYMMA
-230 HASGRY
+230 AASGRY

-254 SVEKR
+254 SLEKK
-259 INDKHSIDLTVFG
+259 INDKHSLDLTVFG

-293 NYYNPNWGYQTVD
+293 NFYNPNWGYQTID
-306 ANGKQII
+306 ANGTQVM
-313 RNSRVSNYHQPFTQ
+313 RNSRVSTYHQPFAN
-327 LTWYWTPNRR
+327 LTWYWTPNKK
-337 TEFNTSFFYFG
+337 TNFQTSVYYFA
-348 GPGGQTSL
+348 GPGGQTCL

-366 DYYKNLPSYYLSHA
+366 DYYKNLPSYYMTNA
-380 HSTAELEAQLEA
+380 HSTAEIEAQFEA
-392 WRNRDPKV
+392 WQNRDPKV

-417 TVQNANGIAGNA
+417 TVQNANGQEGNT
-429 ITGNASKYILA
+429 ITGKFSKYILA
-440 ERHYDKMQTGNA
+440 ERHYDKHQMGSA
-452 TYFKHEFK
+452 TYFKHEFQ
-460 PNLIMTGGFS
+460 PNLIMTGGLALN
-470 VSASRTHYYE
+470 ASRTHYYE
-480 KVNDLLGGDYYFD
+480 RVNDLLGGDYYYD
-493 INKYAENLES
+493 INKYAENLET
-503 DECQTNLLTPNHVA
+503 DECQTNLLNPNHVA
-517 KVGDIIGYN
+517 KVGDIISYN
-526 YYANRNYGRIWDQIN
+526 YYANRNYGLIWDQID

-548 LYLGFQAEFTQIWRE
+548 LYLGLQAEFTQIWRE
-563 GLWKSGS
+563 GLWKSGA

-606 MAYILQA
+606 MGYMLQA

-624 TRHTVVEGGL
+624 TRHTVVEGDL

-646 LYRSPIFK
+646 LYRSPEFK
-654 FRMTGYYYTYQNL
+654 IRLTGYYYTYQNL

-678 FQNTQTSANSYTSE
+678 FQNTSTSANSYTSE
-692 FVNFIMTDIN
+692 FINFIMTDIN
-702 QKSLGVEM
+702 QRSVGAEM

-739 SVYDDNNATAYIQNS
+739 SVYDDNNAYAYILNS

-764 SGPETVASLGVKYNS
+764 SGPETVASLGIKYNS

-859 NNKNTILY
+859 NNKSTILY

>member
-1 MQKKQFSVVLELLKK
+1 
-16 PKNRT
+16 
-21 GTTEKSLHLP
+21 
-31 DYFTLCN
+31 
-38 SYHPNNLNMKK
+38 MKK
-49 FLLILSVPLLM
+49 FLLLLAVPVLM
-60 AARLAAQV
+60 VSRLAAQV
-68 VDSTDLNL
+68 IDSTDLNQ
-76 NDVPTVILMDS
+76 NDLPTVILMDS

-624 TRHTVVEGGL
+624 TRHTVVEGDL

-692 FVNFIMTDIN
+692 FINFIMTDIN

>member
-1 MQKKQFSVVLELLKK
+1 
-16 PKNRT
+16 
-21 GTTEKSLHLP
+21 
-31 DYFTLCN
+31 
-38 SYHPNNLNMKK
+38 MKK
-49 FLLILSVPLLM
+49 FLLFLVFVLLVGRM
-60 AARLAAQV
+60 VAQTI
-68 VDSTDLNL
+68 DTTDLSSQNE
-76 NDVPTVILMDS
+76 VPTVILMDS

-122 YRVRGNDSKYSD
+122 YRVRGNDSKYSE
-134 VMINGILMNDPE
+134 VMINGISMNDPE

-163 NSVLVEGL
+163 NSMLVEGL
-171 GKTDAGFGNLGGL
+171 GKTDAGFGGLGGL

-192 QYRKQISLSYA
+192 QYRKQVSLSYA
-203 FSNRSYNHRAMASIG
+203 FSNRSYNHRVMASIG

-223 KGWYLMA
+223 NGWYMMA
-230 HASGRY
+230 AASGRY

-254 SVEKR
+254 SVEKK
-259 INDKHSIDLTVFG
+259 INDKHSLDLTVFG

-293 NYYNPNWGYQTVD
+293 NYYNPNWGYQTINE
-306 ANGKQII
+306 NGKQVI
-313 RNSRVSNYHQPFTQ
+313 RNSRVSTYHQPMVQ
-327 LTWYWTPNRR
+327 LTWDWTPNKR
-337 TEFNTSFFYFG
+337 TEFNTTVYYFT
-348 GPGGQTSL
+348 GPGSQTSL
-356 EWGEAPDPRP
+356 EWGEAKDPRP
-366 DYYKNLPSYYLSHA
+366 DYYKNLPSYYLTNS
-380 HSTAELEAQLEA
+380 HSTGEYYAQLQA
-392 WRNRDPKV
+392 WMDRDPSV
-400 TQIDWDGLY
+400 TQIDWDALY

-417 TVQNANGIAGNA
+417 TVYNANNGTDGT
-429 ITGNASKYILA
+429 ITGKFSKYILA
-440 ERHYDKMQTGNA
+440 ERHYDKRQMGNA
-452 TYFKHEFK
+452 TYFKHEFL
-460 PNLIMTGGFS
+460 PNLIMTGGFA

-480 KVNDLLGGDYYFD
+480 SINDLLGGEYYYD
-493 INKYAENLES
+493 INKYAENMENE
-503 DECQTNLLTPNHVA
+503 ECQTNLFNPNHVA
-517 KVGDIIGYN
+517 QVGDIISYN
-526 YYANRNYGRIWDQIN
+526 YYANRNYGRIWDQVD

-548 LYLGFQAEFTQIWRE
+548 IYLGLQAEFTQIWRE
-563 GLWKSGS
+563 GLWMSGS
-570 FADNSYGKDQMHNFF
+570 FADNSYGKDKMHNFF

-598 GRNHIVAN
+598 GRNHIVLN
-606 MAYILQA
+606 MAYMTQA

-624 TRHTVVEGGL
+624 TRNTVVEGDL

-646 LYRSPIFK
+646 LYRSPTFK
-654 FRMTGYYYTYQNL
+654 FRLTGYYYTYQNL

-678 FQNTQTSANSYTSE
+678 FLNTSTSANSYTSE

-710 GAEYNVSPTVTLQA
+710 GAEWNVSPTVTLQLA
-724 VAANGIHVYRNNPIF
+724 AANGIHAYNNNPIF

-754 VAYLKDYHVS
+754 IAYLKDYHVS
-764 SGPETVASLGVKYNS
+764 TGPETVASLGIKYNA
-779 PKYWWVSLNANYM
+779 PKNWWVSLNGNYL

-816 IRIEDVLRQTPMKD
+816 IRIEDVLTQTPMEP

-842 RYKGYYFLVNV
+842 RYKGYYFLFNL
-853 SVNNLL
+853 SINNLL

-867 GYEQLRFNA
+867 GYEQLRFDA

>member
-1 MQKKQFSVVLELLKK
+1 MVS
-16 PKNRT
+16 
-21 GTTEKSLHLP
+21 
-31 DYFTLCN
+31 
-38 SYHPNNLNMKK
+38 
-49 FLLILSVPLLM
+49 
-60 AARLAAQV
+60 RLAAQV
-68 VDSTDLNL
+68 IDSTDLNQ
-76 NDVPTVILMDS
+76 NDLPTVILMDS

-104 SSRDVFNSIAAYN
+104 SSRDVFNSLAAYN

-122 YRVRGNDSKYSD
+122 YRVRGNDSKYGD

-163 NSVLVEGL
+163 NSILVEGL

-223 KGWYLMA
+223 NGWYLMA
-230 HASGRY
+230 AASGRY

-254 SVEKR
+254 SVEKK

-278 GSAPVVQEAYDLVGS
+278 GSAPVVQEVYDLVGS

-306 ANGKQII
+306 ASGKQVI
-313 RNSRVSNYHQPFTQ
+313 RNSRTSTYHQPFAQ
-327 LTWYWTPNRR
+327 LTWYWTPNKR
-337 TEFNTSFFYFG
+337 TEFNTSFFFFG

-356 EWGEAPDPRP
+356 EWGEAADPRP
-366 DYYKNLPSYYLSHA
+366 DYYKNLPSYYMTNA
-380 HSTAELEAQLEA
+380 HSTAEIEAQIAA

-400 TQIDWDGLY
+400 TQIDWDALY

-417 TVQNANGIAGNA
+417 TVYNANGQEGNT

-493 INKYAENLES
+493 INKYAESLES
-503 DECQTNLLTPNHVA
+503 DECQTNLFNPNHVA

-526 YYANRNYGRIWDQIN
+526 YYANRNYGRIWDQID

-548 LYLGFQAEFTQIWRE
+548 LYLGVQAEFTQIWRE

-570 FADNSYGKDQMHNFF
+570 FAENSYGKDKMHNFF
-585 DPSVKA
+585 VPSVKA

-606 MAYILQA
+606 MAYMFQA

-624 TRHTVVEGGL
+624 TRQTVVGSNP

-646 LYRSPIFK
+646 LYRSPEFK
-654 FRMTGYYYTYQNL
+654 LRLTGYYYTYQNL

-678 FQNTQTSANSYTSE
+678 FQNTTTSANSYTSE
-692 FVNFIMTDIN
+692 FINFIMTDIN
-702 QKSLGVEM
+702 QKSLGVEF
-710 GAEYNVSPTVTLQA
+710 GAEWNVTPTVTLQA
-724 VAANGIHVYRNNPIF
+724 AAANGIHTYRNNPIF
-739 SVYDDNNATAYIQNS
+739 SVYDDNNTMAYIENS
-754 VAYLKDYHVS
+754 IAYLKDYHVS
-764 SGPETVASLGVKYNS
+764 TGPETVASLGIKYNS
-779 PKYWWVSLNANYM
+779 PKYWWVSLNANYL

-816 IRIEDVLRQTPMKD
+816 IRIEDVLTQTPMKP

-889 YGLNYFIS
+889 YGINYYIS

>member
-1 MQKKQFSVVLELLKK
+1 MNAAKVRKK
-16 PKNRT
+16 PSKT
-21 GTTEKSLHLP
+21 CCGKIT
-31 DYFTLCN
+31 F
-38 SYHPNNLNMKK
+38 PNFATSNLSHTFVNHNMFNMKK
-49 FLLILSVPLLM
+49 ILFFVVIVLLVGRM
-60 AARLAAQV
+60 TAQTI
-68 VDSTDLNL
+68 DTTDLSTRNE
-76 NDVPTVILMDS
+76 VPTVILMDS

-122 YRVRGNDSKYSD
+122 YRVRGNDSKYSE
-134 VMINGILMNDPE
+134 VMINGISMNDPE

-171 GKTDAGFGNLGGL
+171 GKTDAGFGGLSGL

-223 KGWYLMA
+223 KGWYMMA
-230 HASGRY
+230 MASGRY

-241 TEGTFYQAYSYFL
+241 VEGTFYQAYSYFL
-254 SVEKR
+254 SVEKK
-259 INDKHSIDLTVFG
+259 INEKHSLDLTVFG

-293 NYYNPNWGYQTVD
+293 NYYNPNWGYQTID
-306 ANGKQII
+306 ENGKQVI
-313 RNSRVSNYHQPFTQ
+313 RNSRVSTYHQPFAN
-327 LTWYWTPNRR
+327 LTWYWTPSRR
-337 TEFNTSFFYFG
+337 TEFITSVYYFS
-348 GPGGQTSL
+348 GPGSQTSL
-356 EWGEAPDPRP
+356 EWGEAKDPRP
-366 DYYKNLPSYYLSHA
+366 DYYKNLPSYYETNA
-380 HSTAELEAQLEA
+380 HSTAEYENQLNA
-392 WRNRDPKV
+392 WLDRDPSV
-400 TQIDWDGLY
+400 TQIDWDALY

-417 TVQNANGIAGNA
+417 TVENANNGQDGTV
-429 ITGNASKYILA
+429 TGKFSKYILA
-440 ERHYDKMQTGNA
+440 ERHYDKHQMGGA
-452 TYFKHEFK
+452 TYFKHEFL
-460 PNLIMTGGFS
+460 PNLIMTGGLA
-470 VSASRTHYYE
+470 VNASRTHYYE
-480 KVNDLLGGDYYFD
+480 SVNDLLGGDYYYD

-503 DECQTNLLTPNHVA
+503 DECQTDLNNLNHVA
-517 KVGDIIGYN
+517 QVGDIISYN
-526 YYANRNYGRIWDQIN
+526 YYANRNYGRIWDQFD

-548 LYLGFQAEFTQIWRE
+548 IYLGLQAEFTQIWRE

-570 FADNSYGKDQMHNFF
+570 FADNSYGKDVMHNFF

-591 GVTYAIN
+591 GITYAIN

-606 MAYILQA
+606 VAYMLQA

-624 TRHTVVEGGL
+624 TRNTVVEGDL

-646 LYRSPIFK
+646 LYRSPTFK
-654 FRMTGYYYTYQNL
+654 FRLTGYYYTYQNL

-678 FQNTQTSANSYTSE
+678 YLNTSTSANSYTSE
-692 FVNFIMTDIN
+692 FVNFIMTGIK
-702 QKSLGVEM
+702 QKSLGFEM
-710 GAEYNVSPTVTLQA
+710 GAEWNVTPTITLQA
-724 VAANGIHVYRNNPIF
+724 AAANGIHVYNNNPIF
-739 SVYDDNNATAYIQNS
+739 SVYDDNNAMAYIENS
-754 VAYLKDYHVS
+754 VAYLKGYHVS
-764 SGPETVASLGVKYNS
+764 SGPETVASLGIKYNA
-779 PKYWWVSLNANYM
+779 PKNWWVSLNGNYL

-816 IRIEDVLRQTPMKD
+816 IRIEDVLSQTPMKP

-842 RYKGYYFLVNV
+842 RYKGYYFLFNL

-859 NNKNTILY
+859 NNKNTVLY

-889 YGLNYFIS
+889 YGTNFFVS

>member
-1 MQKKQFSVVLELLKK
+1 MLLF
-16 PKNRT
+16 T
-21 GTTEKSLHLP
+21 G
-31 DYFTLCN
+31 
-38 SYHPNNLNMKK
+38 
-49 FLLILSVPLLM
+49 VQ
-60 AARLAAQV
+60 AQV
-68 VDSTDLNL
+68 IDSTDLNQ
-76 NDVPTVILMDS
+76 NDLPTVILMDS

-122 YRVRGNDSKYSD
+122 YRIRGNDSKYGE
-134 VMINGILMNDPE
+134 VMINGISMNDPE

-163 NSVLVEGL
+163 NSVLAEGL
-171 GKTDAGFGNLGGL
+171 GKTYAGFGGLGGL

-192 QYRKQISLSYA
+192 QYRKQISVSYA
-203 FSNRSYNHRAMASIG
+203 LSNRSYNHRAMASIG

-230 HASGRY
+230 AASGRY
-236 AGKGY
+236 SGEGY
-241 TEGTFYQAYSYFL
+241 TEGTFYRAYSYFL
-254 SVEKR
+254 SLEKK
-259 INDKHSIDLTVFG
+259 INDQHSIDLTVFG

-278 GSAPVVQEAYDLVGS
+278 GSTPVVQEVYDLVNT
-293 NYYNPNWGYQTVD
+293 NYYNPAWGYQTIDSIGTQV
-306 ANGKQII
+306 K
-313 RNSRVSNYHQPFTQ
+313 RNSRVASYHQPFAQ
-327 LTWYWTPNRR
+327 LTWYWTPNKQ
-337 TEFNTSFFYFG
+337 TEFNTSAYFFS
-348 GPGGQTSL
+348 GPGSQTSL

-380 HSTAELEAQLEA
+380 HSMAENENMEHA
-392 WRNRDPKV
+392 WEIRDPYI

-417 TVQNANGIAGNA
+417 TVENANGQAGNN

-440 ERHYDKMQTGNA
+440 ERHYDKMQTGGS
-452 TYFKHEFK
+452 TYFKHEFQ
-460 PNLIMTGGFS
+460 PNLIMTGGL
-470 VSASRTHYYE
+470 ALNISRTHYYE
-480 KVNDLLGGDYYFD
+480 CVNDLLGGDYYYD

-503 DECQTNLLTPNHVA
+503 DECQTDLNNPNHVA
-517 KVGDIIGYN
+517 KVGDIISYN
-526 YYANRNYGRIWDQIN
+526 YYANRNYGRIWDQVN

-548 LYLGFQAEFTQIWRE
+548 LYLGLQAEFTQIWRE
-563 GLWKSGS
+563 GLWKSGA

-606 MAYILQA
+606 MAYMFQS

-624 TRHTVVEGGL
+624 TRHTVVEGKL

-646 LYRSPIFK
+646 LYRSPEFK
-654 FRMTGYYYTYQNL
+654 FRLTGYYYTYQNL

-678 FQNTQTSANSYTSE
+678 YMNTSTSANSYKSE

-702 QKSLGVEM
+702 QKSLGVEL
-710 GAEYNVSPTVTLQA
+710 GAEYKVSPTVTLQA

-739 SVYDDNNATAYIQNS
+739 SVYDDNNALAYIQNS
-754 VAYLKDYHVS
+754 VAYLKGYHVS

-779 PKYWWVSLNANYM
+779 PKYWWVSLNGNYM

-816 IRIEDVLRQTPMKD
+816 IRIEDVLNQSPMNP

-853 SVNNLL
+853 SINNLL
-859 NNKNTILY
+859 NNKSTILY

-876 NNPDMFPDKYSYM
+876 NNPDMFPEKYSYM

>member
-1 MQKKQFSVVLELLKK
+1 MVTVLLL
-16 PKNRT
+16 T
-21 GTTEKSLHLP
+21 G
-31 DYFTLCN
+31 
-38 SYHPNNLNMKK
+38 
-49 FLLILSVPLLM
+49 V
-60 AARLAAQV
+60 RAQV
-68 VDSTDLNL
+68 VDSTDLNQ
-76 NDVPTVILMDS
+76 NDLPTVILMDS

-134 VMINGILMNDPE
+134 VMINGISMNDPE

-171 GKTDAGFGNLGGL
+171 GKTYAGFGGLGGL

-192 QYRKQISLSYA
+192 QYRKQISVSYA

-223 KGWYLMA
+223 NGWYLMA
-230 HASGRY
+230 AASGRY
-236 AGKGY
+236 AGEGY
-241 TEGTFYQAYSYFL
+241 TEGTFYRAYSYFL
-254 SVEKR
+254 SLEKK
-259 INDKHSIDLTVFG
+259 INEKHSIDVTVFG

-278 GSAPVVQEAYDLVGS
+278 GSAPVVQEVYDLVGS
-293 NYYNPNWGYQTVD
+293 NFYNPNWGYQT
-306 ANGKQII
+306 NGATGEQFK
-313 RNSRVSNYHQPFTQ
+313 RNSRVSTYHQPFAQ
-327 LTWYWTPNRR
+327 LTWYWTPNKN
-337 TEFNTSFFYFG
+337 TEFNTSVYYFS

-356 EWGEAPDPRP
+356 EWGEAKDPRP
-366 DYYKNLPSYYLSHA
+366 DYYKNLPSYYLTNA
-380 HSTAELEAQLEA
+380 HSTAEIEDMIHA
-392 WRNRDPKV
+392 WENRDPNI
-400 TQIDWDGLY
+400 TQINWDELY
-409 NANRNHLF
+409 NANRNHVF
-417 TVQNANGIAGNA
+417 TVENANNGTDGT
-429 ITGNASKYILA
+429 ITGAFSKYILA
-440 ERHYDKMQTGNA
+440 ERHYDKRQMGGA
-452 TYFKHEFK
+452 TYFKHEFQ
-460 PNLIMTGGFS
+460 PNLIMTGGFA
-470 VSASRTHYYE
+470 VNASRTHYYE
-480 KVNDLLGGDYYFD
+480 CVNDLLGGQYYYD
-493 INKYAENLES
+493 INKYAENLETA
-503 DECQTNLLTPNHVA
+503 ECQTNLLNPNHVA

-526 YYANRNYGRIWDQIN
+526 YYANRNYGRIWDQID

-563 GLWKSGS
+563 GLWQSGS
-570 FADNSYGKDQMHNFF
+570 FADNSYGKDKMHNFF
-585 DPSVKA
+585 DPGVKA

-606 MAYILQA
+606 MAYMLQS

-624 TRHTVVEGGL
+624 TRQTVVEGDL
-634 KSERIN
+634 KSERIS

-646 LYRSPIFK
+646 LYRSPEFK
-654 FRMTGYYYTYQNL
+654 LRFTGYYSMYSNL

-678 FQNTQTSANSYTSE
+678 YQNTTTSANSYTSE
-692 FVNFIMTDIN
+692 FVNFIMTDIK
-702 QKSLGVEM
+702 QKSLGVEL
-710 GAEYNVSPTVTLQA
+710 GAEYKVTPTITVQA
-724 VAANGIHVYRNNPIF
+724 AAANGIHVYNNNPNF
-739 SVYDDNNATAYIQNS
+739 SVYDDNNAMAYIPSS

-764 SGPETVASLGVKYNS
+764 SGPETVASLGIKYNS
-779 PKYWWVSLNANYM
+779 PKYWWVSLNGNYM

-803 HTEEGMLHYAQGD
+803 HTAEGMLHYAEDD
-816 IRIEDVLRQTPMKD
+816 IRIKDVLAQDPLKP

-853 SVNNLL
+853 SINNLL
-859 NNKNTILY
+859 NNKSTVLY

-876 NNPDMFPDKYSYM
+876 NNPDMFPEKYSYM